1 MSSFK
6 LASLVFRT
14 LAKPVAN
21 ALKRQAKSRD
31 AFRYV
36 CINVA
41 QLAHRTE
48 MTWKMRVLGYKNERI
63 RPLND
68 ARAVDAGADFLGEAF
83 IFGVA
88 ASLILAEQLR
98 SRSQAKRQRSAIDE
112 RLDSLEAL
120 AAEQREVAEQL
131 RDEHSLLRTE
141 ADELAAQVASLNTA
155 LERLAGQ
162 AGSAGA
168 ASHGGR

>member
-1 MSSFK
+1 
-6 LASLVFRT
+6 
-14 LAKPVAN
+14 
-21 ALKRQAKSRD
+21 QAKSRD
-31 AFRYV
+31 TFRSV

-83 IFGVA
+83 LFGVA

-98 SRSQAKRQRSAIDE
+98 SRNQAKRQRSAVDE

-120 AAEQREVAEQL
+120 AAEQREAAEQL
-131 RDEHSLLRTE
+131 QGERNLLRAE
-141 ADELAAQVASLNTA
+141 VDELAAQVASLNTS
-155 LERLAGQ
+155 LVQLAGRVGV
-162 AGSAGA
+162 ADR
-168 ASHGGR
+168 GRS